1 MPVNPEDRLADI
13 SAEISKISA
22 AVYGK
27 DVRSSIVS
35 ALTKMNDNTT
45 SGLSSAQ
52 TYANNASDSA
62 TAAASSASSASSS
75 ASSATSS
82 KNAAASSATAA
93 AQSADD
99 AAAVQ
104 EYLSTWTEQFGV
116 GHFNGRAGDVVPT
129 DSDYPS
135 TLIQHSRDGVARTV
149 GDILD
154 DTEDDLYG
162 SSTYLSNTS
171 TATAESLFFV
181 KERVIAVPS
190 VAANSLYDYT
200 DTFTVNGN
208 YECLGVVGF
217 NFASSWL
224 MPSKIFARYSLNTY
238 DDGTNTT
245 TISIRLLCRNINS
258 NSAVNPSNFT
268 CYLLMHKR
276 K

>member
-1 MPVNPEDRLADI
+1 MPVNPEDQLADI
-13 SAEISKISA
+13 SSEISKISA

-82 KNAAASSATAA
+82 KKAAASSATAA

-99 AAAVQ
+99 AAAVK

-135 TLIQHSRDGVARTV
+135 TLIQHSRDGVSRTV

-162 SSTYLSNTS
+162 SSTYLSNNS

-181 KERVIAVPS
+181 RERVIAIPTVTKGS
-190 VAANSLYDYT
+190 IYDYT

-217 NFASSWL
+217 SYASSWL
-224 MPSKIFARYSLNTY
+224 MPSKLFARYSLNTY
-238 DDGTNTT
+238 DSGTDTT
-245 TISIRLLCRNINS
+245 TISIRIVCRSVNTS
-258 NSAVNPSNFT
+258 NDVNPSNFT